1 MILINKSYHKNDS
14 SRELS
19 AEIEYFMNQ
28 SMSLGICVY
37 NDKEYY
43 ELMALLTEQE
53 FIWNDG
59 TSPSCETWGT
69 STSVHGT
76 PLLIILRNYK
86 ITRSSY
92 EFDSDSFDYGID
104 TIFRFSNFY

>member
-19 AEIEYFMNQ
+19 AEIEYFMNK

-43 ELMALLTEQE
+43 ELMALLTE
-53 FIWNDG
+53 
-59 TSPSCETWGT
+59 
-69 STSVHGT
+69 
-76 PLLIILRNYK
+76 
-86 ITRSSY
+86 
-92 EFDSDSFDYGID
+92 
-104 TIFRFSNFY
+104 